1 MKEFEY
7 TIKAAD
13 GLHAR
18 PAGVL
23 VSKVTKFKSDVT
35 ISSNGKDASLKKLFA
50 IMKLGVK
57 QNDKIKV
64 TFNGEDEDE
73 AYNEITKIIEE
84 NF

>member
-7 TIKAAD
+7 TVKAAD

-18 PAGVL
+18 PAGIL
-23 VSKVTKFKSDVT
+23 VSKAAAYTCDIT
-35 ISSNGKDASLKKLFA
+35 IESKGKDASLKKLFA

-64 TFNGEDEDE
+64 TFSGVDEE
-73 AYNEITKIIEE
+73 AAYAEVKSIIEE